1 MDKLVDNELPTPD
14 EAAKEALARLV
25 TQERLTIGYES
36 LGRLFQAVF
45 MAVLVVAA
53 MVWTSSNSH
62 LVAIWVGVTL
72 LVAAYRLDAL
82 RRFRRMTTQEREQK
96 AGRLQRNY
104 IVGAALGGISW
115 GLLAVLLWDPTS
127 VQLCVLIVLAIAGL
141 CSGSIVTLQAFSAAS
156 IVFIAMAMGL
166 LGARLVFEGGTES
179 YAMAGLAVVYL
190 VLVGSYA
197 VRASRTLGEG
207 LEMKLLRV
215 QAEETV
221 RRQALYDELTGLPN
235 RRLLQ
240 DRLDQSLARARRH
253 HTKAAL
259 LFLDLDF
266 FKRVNDSLGHS
277 VGDELLVEV
286 ARRMRSLL
294 REEDTAARLGGDEF
308 VALVVDLV
316 ADDESVISATRRRA
330 EELRAAIEKP
340 ANIRGNEIHVSVSI
354 GISILDA
361 NTGSVDD
368 LLKHADTAM
377 YRAKDDGRNVVRFFE
392 SEMQDALAQRMGLEN
407 ALRSALDKSEGLSL
421 FMQPQHDET
430 LGICGIELLLRW
442 RQEDKYISP
451 AEFIPIAEDCG
462 LIYRLGDWVIEEACR
477 IAAELVKQ
485 GCVPDASNGFSV
497 AFNVS
502 PRQFRSKS
510 FTDTVL
516 ESIERHRLPP
526 GLIELE
532 VTESLLI
539 EDVDDT
545 IAKMDVLRAQGVR
558 FSIDDFGTGYSSLTY
573 LKALPL
579 DILKVD
585 QSFVRDVLSDPGDAS
600 IVRAIISMAETL
612 DLEVIAEG
620 VETSE
625 IHEFLLDAGCRRFQ
639 GYFYSRPMPL
649 ADFLGLMGSEID
661 GRDGSHTADA
671 GAG

>member
-1 MDKLVDNELPTPD
+1 
-14 EAAKEALARLV
+14 
-25 TQERLTIGYES
+25 
-36 LGRLFQAVF
+36 
-45 MAVLVVAA
+45 
-53 MVWTSSNSH
+53 
-62 LVAIWVGVTL
+62 
-72 LVAAYRLDAL
+72 
-82 RRFRRMTTQEREQK
+82 
-96 AGRLQRNY
+96 
-104 IVGAALGGISW
+104 
-115 GLLAVLLWDPTS
+115 
-127 VQLCVLIVLAIAGL
+127 
-141 CSGSIVTLQAFSAAS
+141 
-156 IVFIAMAMGL
+156 
-166 LGARLVFEGGTES
+166 
-179 YAMAGLAVVYL
+179 
-190 VLVGSYA
+190 
-197 VRASRTLGEG
+197 
-207 LEMKLLRV
+207 
-215 QAEETV
+215 
-221 RRQALYDELTGLPN
+221 
-235 RRLLQ
+235 
-240 DRLDQSLARARRH
+240 
-253 HTKAAL
+253 
-259 LFLDLDF
+259 
-266 FKRVNDSLGHS
+266 VNDARGHS
-277 VGDELLVEV
+277 VGGELLVEV

-294 REEDTAARLGGDEF
+294 REGDTAARLGGDEF
-308 VALVVDLV
+308 VALVVDLD
-316 ADDESVISATRRRA
+316 AGDESVISATRRRA

-392 SEMQDALAQRMGLEN
+392 SEMQDALAKRMDLEN
-407 ALRSALDKSEGLSL
+407 ALRSALDKGGDLSL
-421 FMQPQHDET
+421 FMQPQYDET
-430 LGICGIELLLRW
+430 LDICGIELLLRW
-442 RQEDKYISP
+442 YHNDKFVSP

-462 LIYRLGDWVIEEACR
+462 LIYGLGDWVIEEACR
-477 IAAELVKQ
+477 IAAELAEQ
-485 GCVPDASNGFSV
+485 GCLPAADNGFSV

-516 ESIERHRLPP
+516 SAIERHQLPS

-539 EDVDDT
+539 EDIEDT

-600 IVRAIISMAETL
+600 IVRAIISMAKTL

-639 GYFYSRPMPL
+639 GYFYNRPMPL
-649 ADFLGLMGSEID
+649 VDFLQILSGNASEVDGASSQSPDASGRGLSV
-661 GRDGSHTADA
+661 
-671 GAG
+671 